1 MTAKNNLHDAPFV
14 GVILRYVVLLTAGW
28 LLTSCTPA
36 GPQPVDEPVLARVGD
51 QVITAREFQLNYEF
65 GYPHLLPAEHR
76 REAYLNHM
84 ITEVLLARR
93 GYELQLDTVAAV
105 QRAVQTLREERIIEE
120 VFNHFVLS
128 QIEITPEEI
137 EHEVNKSAVSVEF
150 KFLPAPGRLQ
160 ALQLRDELR
169 DEPFET
175 VAARYASDVFNL
187 SPDQVDEFF
196 THDRTPAV
204 ELDPELL
211 GHLQDLEINTPSDPV
226 FYNNQ
231 WFVFMVSNIVQ
242 ARLTPLDRAN
252 RSVSARKVLYNTKA
266 MQQAAVF
273 VNDRMSPLQVET
285 SREVF
290 NAIVPH
296 LFDLYKQDTPSGT
309 LWERIRQ
316 ADASQPELEAIRT
329 LADQT
334 LIYTESGNWSVQRF
348 FSTFNTGRYPLRAD
362 GSMQDFSLR
371 FSDIVALV
379 VRDDVFLDLA
389 ARENLH
395 ERAEVQRDI
404 RRWQDKWVYH
414 QTRDRMLDTLRFDQ
428 EVVTE
433 FVTGIQSPY
442 SDRIRA
448 GSPETWSEES
458 LRRFRRDYLA
468 RSLTDAAA
476 SLKDRYPVY
485 INETMLDT
493 LTLSESRAN
502 PNMTLQVFKQ
512 NSNRMAW
519 PVLDPIW

>member
-1 MTAKNNLHDAPFV
+1 
-14 GVILRYVVLLTAGW
+14 
-28 LLTSCTPA
+28 
-36 GPQPVDEPVLARVGD
+36 
-51 QVITAREFQLNYEF
+51 
-65 GYPHLLPAEHR
+65 
-76 REAYLNHM
+76 
-84 ITEVLLARR
+84 
-93 GYELQLDTVAAV
+93 
-105 QRAVQTLREERIIEE
+105 
-120 VFNHFVLS
+120 
-128 QIEITPEEI
+128 
-137 EHEVNKSAVSVEF
+137 
-150 KFLPAPGRLQ
+150 
-160 ALQLRDELR
+160 
-169 DEPFET
+169 
-175 VAARYASDVFNL
+175 
-187 SPDQVDEFF
+187 
-196 THDRTPAV
+196 
-204 ELDPELL
+204 
-211 GHLQDLEINTPSDPV
+211 
-226 FYNNQ
+226 
-231 WFVFMVSNIVQ
+231 
-242 ARLTPLDRAN
+242 
-252 RSVSARKVLYNTKA
+252 
-266 MQQAAVF
+266 

-379 VRDDVFLDLA
+379 VRDDVFLELA